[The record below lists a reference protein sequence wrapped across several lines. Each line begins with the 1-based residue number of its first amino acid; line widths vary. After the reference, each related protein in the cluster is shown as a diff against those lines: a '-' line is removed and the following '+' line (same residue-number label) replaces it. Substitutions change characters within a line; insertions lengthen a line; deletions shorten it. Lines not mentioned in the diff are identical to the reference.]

1 MKKVLIPLVLVG
13 LFIFSSCS
21 KNDSPNQFT
30 YKGKA
35 YPIDSIILNELVFN
49 DGTATEGSIFQFG
62 FFSINKGDTT
72 RFLLALYDESTQ
84 ELNGNY
90 PSVLVNSDATRR
102 IITFAFIVVS
112 GLGFQ
117 DDTYVYTGE
126 GGSVDISNH
135 SGTYTIKFNNI
146 SAGVYTDMLDTN
158 SDDNVGYTEV
168 STIGGS
174 YKGVIDKTIHILS
187 KDNTGPSSLMK
198 NFK

>member
-1 MKKVLIPLVLVG
+1 MKKILIPLVLTG
-13 LFIFSSCS
+13 LFIFSSCG
-21 KNDSPNQFT
+21 KKDSPNQFT

-49 DGTATEGSIFQFG
+49 DGTASEGSIFQFG

-72 RFLLALYDESTQ
+72 RFLLALSDESTQ

-90 PSVLVNSDATRR
+90 PSVLVNSEATRR
-102 IITFAFIVVS
+102 IITFGFIVVS
-112 GLGFQ
+112 AIGFQ

-135 SGTYTIKFNNI
+135 NGTYTIKFNDI
-146 SAGVYTDMLDTN
+146 SAGVYTDMLDAN
-158 SDDNVGYTEV
+158 HDNNVGYTEV

-174 YKGVIDKTIHILS
+174 YKGVIDKTIHILTKNNS
-187 KDNTGPSSLMK
+187 YQNPLIK